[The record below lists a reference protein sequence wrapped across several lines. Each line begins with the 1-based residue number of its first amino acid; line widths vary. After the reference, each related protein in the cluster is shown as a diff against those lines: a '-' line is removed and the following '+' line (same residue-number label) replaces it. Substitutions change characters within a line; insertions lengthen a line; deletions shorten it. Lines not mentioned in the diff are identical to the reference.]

1 MRRVLHDFPDSKCR
15 EIVLNQKSAMT
26 PGTSR
31 LLICETILP
40 ATGCSGFESLAD
52 ISRTTFCSMQ
62 RTEKHWRAL
71 MQSAGMKVVKVWSPG
86 DGVAGP
92 FGIVECVRED

>member
-15 EIVLNQKSAMT
+15 EILKNQISAMT

-31 LLICETILP
+31 LLVCETVLP

-62 RTEKHWRAL
+62 RTEKQWRAL
-71 MQSAGMKVVKVWSPG
+71 LESVGLKVVKVWSP
-86 DGVAGP
+86 VAGP
-92 FGIVECVRED
+92 FGVIESVVA

>member
-15 EIVLNQKSAMT
+15 EILKNQISAMT

-31 LLICETILP
+31 LLVCETVLP

-62 RTEKHWRAL
+62 RTEKQWRAL
-71 MQSAGMKVVKVWSPG
+71 LESVGLTVVKVWSP
-86 DGVAGP
+86 VAGP
-92 FGIVECVRED
+92 FGVIESVVA